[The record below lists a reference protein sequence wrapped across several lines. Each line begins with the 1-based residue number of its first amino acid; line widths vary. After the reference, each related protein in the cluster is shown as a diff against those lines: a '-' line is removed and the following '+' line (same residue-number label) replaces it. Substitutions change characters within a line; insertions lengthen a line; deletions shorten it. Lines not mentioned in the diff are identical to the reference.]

1 MKSSKNNHNSQL
13 SKWNRCTIWLLNAWR
28 RKSFQPM
35 PAYWALI
42 PLNPVSENKSNSNYQ
57 ELCSPHG
64 FEIVIIFNKG
74 PYEG

>member
-1 MKSSKNNHNSQL
+1 MKQARSTYTSQL

-28 RKSFQPM
+28 GKSFQPM

-64 FEIVIIFNKG
+64 FEIVNNIQQR
-74 PYEG
+74 PL